1 MVNFTP
7 LFAAALFTGLAAA
20 RPADSAINEPAVSAP
35 DGTPITA
42 VLTSTASVQSATV
55 EASSSIE
62 TTSVVT
68 SAAEASATVSAASYG
83 SSWDSQSG
91 SSSSSSY
98 GSAPPSYGSGSSNWG
113 NSGYNDCVNQ
123 CIASFGAPAYKYQPT
138 ATSGNAGSTGTGAT
152 HTVIVAPSQGVLR
165 YIPFALNASVGDTV
179 KFMWGANNHTV
190 TKGTQLTPCNK
201 SADPLTFASGL
212 QVKDFVFTQV
222 INDTNPLYFYCAAP
236 THCQKGMFGIINPPS
251 ALNNPTSVSG
261 MMQSMVSNSSDM
273 AAMAAYSNSK
283 CEGTKASTWGGSIN
297 LKDMPDWT
305 RPLVAE
311 NVMYMRTVLAANP
324 DLMNEDGSINSAAA
338 GANPM
343 MIPQDIRAA
352 LNNAATPD
360 PAASVAP
367 AASSPVSSPAPA
379 TSSEAAKSGAISV
392 SSSSFLVGAV
402 VAVATFFAL

>member
-35 DGTPITA
+35 NGTPITA
-42 VLTSTASVQSATV
+42 VLSSTASVESATV

-62 TTSVVT
+62 TTSVAT
-68 SAAEASATVSAASYG
+68 SADAAATVSAASYG
-83 SSWDSQSG
+83 SSWGSSSSS

-113 NSGYNDCVNQ
+113 NSGYIDCVNQ
-123 CIASFGAPAYKYQPT
+123 CIASFGAPAAQYQPT
-138 ATSGNAGSTGTGAT
+138 ATSGSSGSTGTGAT
-152 HTVIVAPSQGVLR
+152 HTVVVAPSQGVLR

-190 TKGTQLTPCNK
+190 TKGSQLLPCNK

-212 QVKDFVFTQV
+212 QLKDFVFTQV
-222 INDTNPLYFYCAAP
+222 INDTNPLFFYCAAP
-236 THCQKGMFGIINPPS
+236 THCQKGMFGII

-297 LKDMPDWT
+297 LKDMPEWS

-352 LNNAATPD
+352 LNNAAATPET
-360 PAASVAP
+360 ASSAAP
-367 AASSPVSSPAPA
+367 AASSAVSSSAPA
-379 TSSEAAKSGAISV
+379 STSEAAKSGAISV
-392 SSSSFLVGAV
+392 SSPSFLVGAV

>member
-35 DGTPITA
+35 NGTPITA
-42 VLTSTASVQSATV
+42 VLSSSTASVESATV

-62 TTSVVT
+62 TTSVAT
-68 SAAEASATVSAASYG
+68 SADAAATVSAA
-83 SSWDSQSG
+83 
-91 SSSSSSY
+91 
-98 GSAPPSYGSGSSNWG
+98 SYGSGSSNWG
-113 NSGYNDCVNQ
+113 NSGYIDCVNQ
-123 CIASFGAPAYKYQPT
+123 CIASFGAPAAQYQPT
-138 ATSGNAGSTGTGAT
+138 ATSGSSGSTGTGAT
-152 HTVIVAPSQGVLR
+152 HTVVVAPSQGVLR

-190 TKGTQLTPCNK
+190 TKGSQLLPCNK

-212 QVKDFVFTQV
+212 QLKDFVFTQV
-222 INDTNPLYFYCAAP
+222 INDTNPLFFYCAAP

-297 LKDMPDWT
+297 LKDMPEWS

-352 LNNAATPD
+352 LNNAAATPET
-360 PAASVAP
+360 ASSAAP
-367 AASSPVSSPAPA
+367 AASSAVSSSAPA
-379 TSSEAAKSGAISV
+379 STSEAAKSGAISV
-392 SSSSFLVGAV
+392 SSPSFLVGAV